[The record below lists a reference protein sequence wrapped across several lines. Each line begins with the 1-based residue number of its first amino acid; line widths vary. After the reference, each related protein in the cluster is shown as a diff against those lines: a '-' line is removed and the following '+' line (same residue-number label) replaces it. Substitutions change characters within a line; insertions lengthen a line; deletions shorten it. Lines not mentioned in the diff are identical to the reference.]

1 MLQLSQLLL
10 NRPILSLRAGTTVG
24 HTLGPIINPN
34 NLKIEGF
41 YCQDKFDKKAEKVLL
56 YQDIRD
62 VLPQGMIVNDHDALT
77 DPGEL
82 IRLKKTMDLKFNLLG
97 KQVITVSKQKVG
109 KVVDY
114 ATEIETLYIQKLYVS
129 QPIYKNLNGGSL
141 SVDRSQITEITSSQI
156 IISDLMQTS
165 SATVPATI

>member
-10 NRPILSLRAGTTVG
+10 NRPILSLRASTTVG
-24 HTLGPIINPN
+24 STLGPIINPN

-41 YCQDKFDKKAEKVLL
+41 YCQDKFDKKSNKILL

-62 VLPQGMIVNDHDALT
+62 ILPQGIIVNDHDALT
-77 DPGEL
+77 DPSEL
-82 IRLKKTMDLKFNLLG
+82 IRLKDIIELNFNIIG

-109 KVVDY
+109 KVVDF
-114 ATEIETLYIQKLYVS
+114 ATEVETLYIQKLYVS

-141 SVDRSQITEITSSQI
+141 SVDRSQITEITNSQI
-156 IISDLMQTS
+156 IINDLLQTS
-165 SATVPATI
+165 SAGVPVTV